1 MVNPKNKPVVLVVHG
16 VQTGT
21 DAGLNQDVL
30 IKNLLTRS
38 LKDVGATLEFDVD
51 LYRYENINDAAQ
63 AKYNRLISLL
73 LASLGAGA
81 PLALPAGTVADLV
94 GDVVT
99 AAKGTATAR
108 VIREGLIERVLT
120 YYAAGRPLY
129 LVAHSLGTIYS
140 FDAVN
145 ALISRRPFFASGDK
159 ARATWPVWGLMTLG
173 SPIGLKLFDGR
184 AARPI
189 AVGGAAV
196 FPWINAWDP
205 LDPVV
210 SGNVFGMPEKAD
222 GIAEKFRDSKS
233 LWLIDD
239 LRLDS
244 GKQWLLAH
252 TSYWNSPEIGDAIKN
267 WLAT

>member
-21 DAGLNQDVL
+21 DADLNQDVL
-30 IKNLLTRS
+30 IKDLITQS

-63 AKYNRLISLL
+63 AKYKRLISLL
-73 LASLGAGA
+73 LKSLVVGA
-81 PLALPAGTVADLV
+81 PLALPAETVADLV

-99 AAKGTATAR
+99 AAKGTTTAR
-108 VIREGLIERVLT
+108 VIRNGLIKRVLT

-145 ALISRRPFFASGDK
+145 ALIKRRSFFASGDK
-159 ARATWPVWGLMTLG
+159 VRATWPVWGLMTLG
-173 SPIGLKLFDGR
+173 SPIGLKLFGGR
-184 AARPI
+184 KVRPI
-189 AVGGAAV
+189 AAGGTAA
-196 FPWINAWDP
+196 FPWINVWDP

-210 SGNVFGMPEKAD
+210 SGNVFGVPEKAD
-222 GIAEKFRDSKS
+222 GIAEKFRAPKS
-233 LWLIDD
+233 RWLIDD

-252 TSYWNSPEIGDAIKN
+252 TSYWKSPEIGDAIKN
-267 WLAT
+267 WLAA